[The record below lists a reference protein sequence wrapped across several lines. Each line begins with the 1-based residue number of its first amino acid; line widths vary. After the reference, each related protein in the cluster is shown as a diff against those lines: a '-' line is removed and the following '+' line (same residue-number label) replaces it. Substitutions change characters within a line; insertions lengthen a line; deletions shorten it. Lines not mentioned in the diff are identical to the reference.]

1 MPAPNQEKV
10 IEEVR
15 RRSTKKKA
23 DIEQPMNLPEI
34 KMKKIL
40 FNLNGFVKP
49 KEMVALMGSSGS
61 GKTSLLNVLAQRL
74 TLSPGARVTG
84 EVKVNGRVV
93 NATDFG
99 KFGCFVQQDDI
110 LIAVMTARESLR
122 FACKLRTSLTGEE
135 VEDRID
141 LVVEKLS
148 LHKCQNTFIGG
159 QMMKGLSGGERK
171 RVSIGYEMITDPQLL
186 LLDEPTSG
194 LDSFTAYN
202 LMAMLKRQA
211 NAGMTIIA
219 TIHSPSNDLFNLF
232 DRLILLNDGWQ
243 IYQGPVNQLPDYLRN
258 MNLKLKQFQSLSDTI
273 IKLSIS
279 PGSY

>member
-1 MPAPNQEKV
+1 
-10 IEEVR
+10 
-15 RRSTKKKA
+15 
-23 DIEQPMNLPEI
+23 MNLPEI

-194 LDSFTAYN
+194 LDSFTAFN